1 MKSICIAVLLT
12 FATCWAQ
19 ETKPAETAAPAAAE
33 TQKAPDQSAPA
44 AAPAQPE
51 KPAAAAAKAPAVSD
65 KAIIHV
71 YRYKQFVG
79 SGLEP
84 SIYCDEIQL
93 ARMDNGRFFTVQVPA
108 GHHVFRANDKQS
120 GIEADFKA
128 GQTYYIR
135 TEIVAGFMK
144 GHGRLILIAPEQG
157 SFEVKKLQPLGADK
171 IKNTELV
178 KMGL

>member
-1 MKSICIAVLLT
+1 MKSICIAVLLM

-19 ETKPAETAAPAAAE
+19 ETKPTETAAPAAE
-33 TQKAPDQSAPA
+33 TQKTPDKPATA
-44 AAPAQPE
+44 AAPAQPD
-51 KPAAAAAKAPAVSD
+51 KPAASD
-65 KAIIHV
+65 KAIIYV

-84 SIYCDEIQL
+84 SIYCDEVQL

-157 SFEVKKLQPLGADK
+157 SFEVKKLQPLSADK
-171 IKNTELV
+171 IKNNELV